1 MTAGRCPPRFACTWA
16 ACGMPLT
23 SCPAGPVWAGR
34 IPFYDP
40 LEAFPMLRSERCA
53 DSGACDC
60 FDCRPSPLTAAH
72 VAAVLKRSGAELDFM
87 DRDVLEQ
94 MTAEQLADQLA
105 YIADFQ
111 G

>member
-1 MTAGRCPPRFACTWA
+1 
-16 ACGMPLT
+16 
-23 SCPAGPVWAGR
+23 
-34 IPFYDP
+34 
-40 LEAFPMLRSERCA
+40 MLRSERCA